1 MLIELARGALRGAAD
16 TMGGELVSFRDGEG
30 TEYLWQG
37 DPAVWS
43 GRDPIL
49 FPIIGALKDG
59 VVDTPQGLCRMS
71 RHGFARHGEFTVA
84 EQGSDAVTL
93 ELRDSPGTLAQYP
106 YPFRLRVTHRL
117 TVAGFETAYEV
128 TNTGA
133 EPMPF
138 CIGGHTA
145 YRCPLRGGERFE
157 DYSLVF
163 DRTEDVP
170 SIAVGPGGVLGGYL
184 AEEYL
189 RGTDTID
196 LRHEIFDRADTLVFD
211 GLRSQSVRL
220 MNRHTGRGV
229 QVTFGQFPM
238 LGIWTMPE
246 KRGDYICI
254 EPWQGCAAFADET
267 GRFADKPHAVVLAP
281 GQSKTLA
288 FAVAVI

>member
-1 MLIELARGALRGAAD
+1 MRIELARGALRGAVD

-37 DPAVWS
+37 DPAVWA

-59 VVDTPQGLCRMS
+59 AVETPRGTCRMA
-71 RHGFARHGEFTVA
+71 RHGFARHSEFTVA
-84 EQGSDAVTL
+84 EQGSDGVTL
-93 ELRDSPGTLAQYP
+93 ELRDSSQTLAQYP

-117 TVAGFETAYEV
+117 TEAGFETAYEV
-128 TNTGA
+128 TNTGT

-145 YRCPLRGGERFE
+145 YRCPLHGGERFE

-163 DRTEDVP
+163 DRTEDAP

-184 AEEYL
+184 AEPYL
-189 RGTDTID
+189 QGTDTID
-196 LRHEIFDRADTLVFD
+196 LRHEIFDKVDTLVFD
-211 GLRSQSVRL
+211 GLRSDAVRL
-220 MNRHTGRGV
+220 MNRQTGRGV
-229 QVTFGQFPM
+229 RVTFGQFPM

-254 EPWQGCAAFADET
+254 EPWQGCAAFQDET
-267 GRFADKPHAVVLAP
+267 GRFADKPHAVVLGP
-281 GQSKTLA
+281 GQSKVLA
-288 FAVAVI
+288 FAVMIL